1 MSNQVNISITATP
14 NKYCAI
20 LAVEKDGMVHKKVVA
35 EDRKAS
41 INSNTLQAAIEA
53 LKALNR
59 PCMLDLYVNNDYMTG
74 PIRNGWLTEWQRNG
88 WRNARGPGGQE
99 PRTMAGAG
107 RPNGPAFHPPDLYQ
121 GHINEKINHRG

>member
-1 MSNQVNISITATP
+1 MTNQVNISITATP

-20 LAVEKDGMVHKKVVA
+20 LAVEKDGEVHKKVVA

-41 INSNTLQAAIEA
+41 INSNTLQAAIAA

-59 PCMLDLYVNNDYMTG
+59 PCMLDIYVNNDYMTG

-88 WRNARGPGGQE
+88 WRNARGREVKNRGQWQE
-99 PRTMAGAG
+99 LAALMARHSIRLACT
-107 RPNGPAFHPPDLYQ
+107 RDV
-121 GHINEKINHRG
+121 